1 MMSVHLVFEKECV
14 TRVKSCECLD
24 STASLEEQTAFHYS
38 FYLAFLR
45 EHYIYICISFL
56 YVYFNII

>member
-1 MMSVHLVFEKECV
+1 MMSLNFVFEKECV

-45 EHYIYICISFL
+45 EHYIYAYNL
-56 YVYFNII
+56 YMYILILYN